1 MNGRTGRRKNAGDA
15 KGVIASS
22 FLLIRAKLRM
32 DFVTIKSAHLKRR
45 YQMRWTFHELGLMAP
60 LSWYEWSLMACVL
73 FLLVVAGWTV
83 IQTFKILWKL

>member
-1 MNGRTGRRKNAGDA
+1 
-15 KGVIASS
+15 
-22 FLLIRAKLRM
+22 
-32 DFVTIKSAHLKRR
+32 
-45 YQMRWTFHELGLMAP
+45 MRWTFHELGLMAP